1 MIAPEKPFKIYKSSA
16 GSGKTYTLVL
26 SYLTII
32 LKDADLDKFKKIL
45 AITFTNKA
53 SKEMKE
59 RILEGLEKLSS
70 GADAKFTDAY
80 TKATHLSKEKLE
92 EKSKN
97 LLKRILHNY
106 GQLNILTI
114 DKFVHKIIRAFSRE
128 LGLTSNFE
136 LETNVDEFIN
146 RCINELLE
154 SVGDDPQLTET
165 LITYSQSLVDDDQ
178 LQGIEYVLENQAKLL
193 KTDEGEAALEI
204 YKEKTLE
211 DFKEIQKNLTSE
223 KKQIRVE
230 LKAQSKHIREMLS
243 GFDADELKFGNT
255 KSFGITMKSI
265 ENDDK
270 NIDYTSAQLNN
281 AKAENWL
288 AKGKQKSDPNFY
300 NHVEGISKAL
310 SEAFIQLYDL
320 IKKESLF
327 HEVSKKLVGFSL
339 LNSIRQLLDKIK
351 KENNIIFIS
360 DFNDI
365 ISDVIKNE
373 PTPFIYEK
381 MGSRYSH
388 YFIDE
393 FQDTSVLQWNNLVPL
408 IHDSLATQNQNL
420 IVGDAKQSIYR
431 WRGGDA
437 KQFIE
442 LPNVSGAIADIEF
455 INQSFNLNGE
465 VKSLQDNYRSTES
478 IIDFN
483 NWFFKELITNLSD
496 FPMITEIYKD
506 VSQNKIKKEVGY
518 VKVQVYTSSNNED
531 DEELENNPLEILLN
545 NINECKE
552 DHIPLGDIC
561 ILVRSNNHG
570 VKVANFLNEND
581 IDVTSQDSLLLSESQ
596 TVKSIISYITLLHQ
610 PNDENMLKA
619 FYNNHSGNSII
630 ELFEKYRIPNEASP
644 FFNVGFQWEQFIK
657 DQLPEFDLPY
667 FQTLSIF
674 DRIDY
679 LIPQL
684 GFSRKDIF
692 IDKLLNLTYDFQQRN
707 GHGTGYFLE
716 YFETQKK
723 KVSVAPPETKNAVR
737 IMTIHKSKGLQ
748 FPVVML
754 PLDLISTQSDAIWVQ
769 EKRLDKIGLSNFAI
783 QLKEGIITEELE
795 PQNHFATELK
805 KLDDTNI
812 LYVALTR
819 PETRLYLSLIEPKN
833 KKNVE
838 LPKHLYAII
847 QNHSNYDNA
856 NKTLEIGTRVQL
868 EKPEEAIATSI
879 KDETLQYTNW
889 RKKLKL
895 SLTPRAQ
902 QEDFETYLEFEWG
915 KVIHEILQNTN
926 SPKNVNASLQKF
938 LLKNLEWQ
946 SHEKELCHI
955 FDAFEK
961 NKEVI
966 QLFENGIHYLSERA
980 IIDEEGIEIRP
991 DKIIEKENE
1000 IILIDFKTG
1009 VPKEKHKTQIS
1020 HYQKT
1025 LSKIYTKPIQM
1036 YLIYLS
1042 SDKTEVIHV

>member
-1 MIAPEKPFKIYKSSA
+1 MNSQEKPFKIYKSSA
-16 GSGKTYTLVL
+16 GSGKTFTLVL

-32 LKDADLDKFKKIL
+32 LKDAELDKFKKIL

-70 GADAKFTDAY
+70 GEDPNFSDVYQKT
-80 TKATHLSKEKLE
+80 TQLSLE
-92 EKSKN
+92 QLQEKSKN

-146 RCINELLE
+146 RCIDELLE
-154 SVGDDPQLTET
+154 SVGDNPQLTET

-193 KTDEGEAALEI
+193 KTNEGEAALEI

-223 KKQIRVE
+223 QKQIRVE
-230 LKAQSKHIREMLS
+230 LLAQTKHIREMLS
-243 GFDADELKFGNT
+243 GFDADELTFRNT
-255 KSFGITMKSI
+255 KSFGITLKSI
-265 ENDDK
+265 ENNDK
-270 NIDYTSAQLNN
+270 IIEYTQAQLNN
-281 AKAENWL
+281 AKGEKWF
-288 AKGKQKSDPNFY
+288 AKGKQKTDPDFY
-300 NHVEGISKAL
+300 NHVESISKAL
-310 SEAFIQLYDL
+310 SEAFIKLYDL

-408 IHDSLATQNQNL
+408 IHDSLATKNKNL

-437 KQFIE
+437 HQFIA

-455 INQSFNLNGE
+455 INQSFQENGKVE
-465 VKSLQDNYRSTES
+465 SLQDNYRSAES

-483 NWFFKELITNLSD
+483 NWFFKELITKLSD
-496 FPMITEIYKD
+496 FQMLTEIYKD
-506 VSQNKIKKEVGY
+506 VSQNKIKKEAGY

-531 DEELENNPLEILLN
+531 DKELENNPLEILLN

-552 DHIPLGDIC
+552 DHIPFGDIC
-561 ILVRSNNHG
+561 VLIRSNNHG
-570 VKVANFLNEND
+570 VKVANFLSQNN

-619 FYNNHSGNSII
+619 FYNNHKGISII
-630 ELFEKYRIPNEASP
+630 ELFEKYRIPNENSP
-644 FFNVGFQWEQFIK
+644 FFNDGFKWQEFIN
-657 DQLPEFDLPY
+657 DHLPEFDNEY

-674 DRIDY
+674 DRLDY
-679 LIPQL
+679 IIPLL
-684 GFSRKDIF
+684 GFSKKDIF

-716 YFETQKK
+716 YFETQKN

-748 FPVVML
+748 FPVVMI
-754 PLDLISTQSDAIWVQ
+754 PLDIISNQQDTIWVK
-769 EKRLDKIGLSNFAI
+769 EKSLDKIGLSNFAI
-783 QLKEGIITEELE
+783 QLKESIITEELE
-795 PQNHFATELK
+795 PQNHFASELK

-819 PETRLYLSLIEPKN
+819 PETRLYISLIEPKT
-833 KKNVE
+833 KKTIE
-838 LPKHLYAII
+838 LPKHLYAIV
-847 QNHSNYDNA
+847 QNHTSYDNT
-856 NKTLEIGTRVQL
+856 NKTLEIGKRFQY
-868 EKPEEAIATSI
+868 EKKSEVVENLNKEETF
-879 KDETLQYTNW
+879 EYTNW
-889 RKKLKL
+889 RNKLKL

-902 QEDFETYLEFEWG
+902 QEDFENYLEFEWG
-915 KVIHEILQNTN
+915 KIIHEILQNTN
-926 SPKNVNASLQKF
+926 VPEKVNISLHKF
-938 LLKNLEWQ
+938 LMKNLEWQ
-946 SHEKELCHI
+946 KHEKDLKLL
-955 FDAFEK
+955 FDSFQK

-966 QLFENGIHYLSERA
+966 QIFENGMIYLSERA
-980 IIDEEGIEIRP
+980 IIDEEGNEIRP

-1009 VPKEKHKTQIS
+1009 IPKEKHKTQIS
-1020 HYQKT
+1020 NYKT
-1025 LSKIYTKPIQM
+1025 SLSKIYTKPIQM

-1042 SDKTEVIHV
+1042 SEKTKVIHV